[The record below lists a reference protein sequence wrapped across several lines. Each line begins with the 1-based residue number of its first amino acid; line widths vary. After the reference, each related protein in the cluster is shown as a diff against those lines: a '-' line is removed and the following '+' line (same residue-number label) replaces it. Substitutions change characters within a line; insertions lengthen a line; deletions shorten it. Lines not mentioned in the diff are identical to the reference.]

1 MTGVLLMIYLL
12 GAFFWALAHGV
23 LAVDSVSDAR
33 RRQKYQSDNER
44 YAKEAIG
51 YFKALALTPVWP
63 VALLLSALSLLRE
76 MQEIARK
83 DGA

>member
-1 MTGVLLMIYLL
+1 MTETLFMVYLS
-12 GAFFWALAHGV
+12 GAFIWAIVHGV
-23 LAVDSVSDAR
+23 LAVDSASDAR
-33 RRQKYQSDNER
+33 RWQKCQSDNER

-63 VALLLSALSLLRE
+63 VALLLSTLLLLHE

-83 DGA
+83 GGA

>member
-1 MTGVLLMIYLL
+1 MIYLF
-12 GAFFWALAHGV
+12 GAFFWAI
-23 LAVDSVSDAR
+23 LAVDSAADAR
-33 RRQKYQSDNER
+33 LWREYRPDASL

-63 VALLLSALSLLRE
+63 VALLLNARSLLRE

-83 DGA
+83 DES

>member
-1 MTGVLLMIYLL
+1 MTETLFMIYLS
-12 GAFFWALAHGV
+12 GAFIWAIVHGV
-23 LAVDSVSDAR
+23 LAVESASDAR
-33 RRQKYQSDNER
+33 LWREYRSDNAR

-63 VALLLSALSLLRE
+63 VALLLSTLLLLRE

-83 DGA
+83 GGV